1 MLNIPK
7 TIEMRHIP
15 DGEETTCIEVY
26 VDGVKVTEFNK
37 DCRTDIDAE
46 SESYLDAVCH
56 FFPDID
62 WSYT

>member
-1 MLNIPK
+1 MLNPK
-7 TIEMRHIP
+7 TIEMRHLP
-15 DGEETTCIEVY
+15 AGSADTTCIEVY
-26 VDGVKVTEFNK
+26 VDGEKIAEFNK
-37 DCRTDIDAE
+37 DARTDIVAE